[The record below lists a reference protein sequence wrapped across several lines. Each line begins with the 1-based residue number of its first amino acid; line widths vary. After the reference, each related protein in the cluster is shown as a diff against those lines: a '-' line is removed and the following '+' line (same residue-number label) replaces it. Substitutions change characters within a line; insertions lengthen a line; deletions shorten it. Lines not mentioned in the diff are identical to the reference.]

1 MKGDERRERI
11 KGRGGDV
18 KKDDEEMG
26 GIEKGRGKDGG
37 RENGREVDEE
47 EGSGRNDD
55 EKRRGKIIEITIL
68 HLIISY
74 PSIHTLYNTQHTT
87 HTKQGLRT
95 FTLLA
100 LLTSSLILRTTAF

>member
-18 KKDDEEMG
+18 KKDDEEMR

-55 EKRRGKIIEITIL
+55 EKRRGEIIKLQYCISSYHIL
-68 HLIISY
+68 QLH
-74 PSIHTLYNTQHTT
+74 PMQHTT